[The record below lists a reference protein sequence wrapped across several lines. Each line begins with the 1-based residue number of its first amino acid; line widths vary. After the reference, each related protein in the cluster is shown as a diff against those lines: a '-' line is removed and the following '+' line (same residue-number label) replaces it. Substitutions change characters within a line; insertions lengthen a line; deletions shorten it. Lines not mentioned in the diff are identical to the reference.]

1 MEKYTIA
8 CLSVHLVNELK
19 QLYLIFLNC
28 HVLYIVHYSRVGEN
42 IIDYIFLLLPTSNN
56 DAVMGTIFLYF
67 FIKGLEAPFSV
78 QGGFYTLCSIVQY
91 FTLSVGM
98 RTACWCF
105 FHCFGSELT

>member
-1 MEKYTIA
+1 MHIYCITTNA
-8 CLSVHLVNELK
+8 NDCQSW
-19 QLYLIFLNC
+19 FF
-28 HVLYIVHYSRVGEN
+28 SRAFGIEN

>member
-42 IIDYIFLLLPTSNN
+42 IIDYIFLLLQTSNN

-67 FIKGLEAPFSV
+67 FIEGLEAPFSV
-78 QGGFYTLCSIVQY
+78 QGGFILYVQLYSISLFQ
-91 FTLSVGM
+91 
-98 RTACWCF
+98 
-105 FHCFGSELT
+105 